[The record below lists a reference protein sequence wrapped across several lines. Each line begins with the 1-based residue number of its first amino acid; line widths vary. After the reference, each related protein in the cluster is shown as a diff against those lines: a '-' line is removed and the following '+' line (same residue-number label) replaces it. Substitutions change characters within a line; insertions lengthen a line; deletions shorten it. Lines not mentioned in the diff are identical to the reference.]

1 MSERARLPCETT
13 ESKVMKTTRTAGARA
28 GHIDTLSGGR
38 WIRATGDDPAL
49 LERIR
54 TEFGAD
60 LREPQLAQAS
70 ASAGFVTLVVSFV
83 DHDGGSYRETSI
95 VIAVGEQVVVT
106 LEPLSGCAPLDLA
119 GARME
124 RDGREGDSPI
134 EIAAS
139 VLESIADTTDELVT
153 SLNADSERMMTE
165 TGAILRSLETKK
177 AREFGVS
184 DVTSTQE
191 QLADMEELLSY
202 CMESQLVL
210 AEAGRQLRTAT
221 RDREWPYRTDLP
233 RLIEDIEAIEPHID
247 FVHDRVRLLQ
257 QTNNLALN
265 VKQNQIIKV
274 FSVVTAVFLPVML
287 LSTYYSMNFEVMP
300 ILAWKYAEPA
310 IIMLSFIFA
319 MLPLI
324 YVRRR
329 GWLR

>member
-1 MSERARLPCETT
+1 MTTT
-13 ESKVMKTTRTAGARA
+13 EEQTARS
-28 GHIDTLSGGR
+28 GHVQSLSGGR
-38 WIRATGDDPAL
+38 WQRVLGDDPSIIAGL
-49 LERIR
+49 H
-54 TEFGAD
+54 TEYGID
-60 LREPQLAQAS
+60 LRDAAATPFS
-70 ASAGFVTLVVSFV
+70 SGDGFVTLAVSFV
-83 DHDGGSYRETSI
+83 DRDTGSYRETSI
-95 VIAVGEQVVVT
+95 VIAVGEGVVIT
-106 LEPLSGCAPLDLA
+106 LEPLSGCAPLDVAL
-119 GARME
+119 ARME
-124 RDGREGDSPI
+124 LDGREDDSPI

-139 VLESIADTTDELVT
+139 ILQSVADTTDELVT
-153 SLNADSERMMTE
+153 SLSAGTERMMSE
-165 TGAILRSLETKK
+165 TSQILRSLETKK

-184 DVTSTQE
+184 DVTHTQQE
-191 QLADMEELLSY
+191 LADMEELLSY

-210 AEAGRQLRTAT
+210 AEAARHLRTLT
-221 RDREWPYRTDLP
+221 RGRGWDNRTDLA

-287 LSTYYSMNFEVMP
+287 LSTYYSMNFELMP
-300 ILAWKYAEPA
+300 ILGWQYAEPM
-310 IIMLSFIFA
+310 IIVLSFVFA

>member
-1 MSERARLPCETT
+1 MSARARLLPPERDTMT
-13 ESKVMKTTRTAGARA
+13 MTPPHVARSGHVESM
-28 GHIDTLSGGR
+28 LGGR
-38 WIRATGDDPAL
+38 WQRVLGGDPQL
-49 LERIR
+49 LERLR
-54 TEFGAD
+54 EDTGAD
-60 LREPQLAQAS
+60 LREAAATPFRDGGA
-70 ASAGFVTLVVSFV
+70 FVTLAVTFV
-83 DHDGGSYRETSI
+83 DRDANAYRETSI
-95 VIAVGEQVVVT
+95 VIAVGRDVVIT
-106 LEPLSGCAPLDLA
+106 LEPLTGCAPIDLA
-119 GARME
+119 RARMD

-139 VLESIADTTDELVT
+139 ILESIADTTDELVT
-153 SLNADSERMMTE
+153 NLSMSSERMMTQ
-165 TGAILRSLETKK
+165 TSAILRSLETKK

-184 DVTSTQE
+184 DVTTTQQE
-191 QLADMEELLSY
+191 LTDMEELLSH

-210 AEAGRQLRTAT
+210 AEAARHLRTLT
-221 RDREWPYRTDLP
+221 RGRDWDNRADLA

-287 LSTYYSMNFEVMP
+287 LSTYYSMNFELMP
-300 ILAWKYAEPA
+300 ILSWTYAEPM
-310 IIMLSFIFA
+310 IIVLSFVFA

>member
-1 MSERARLPCETT
+1 MSTIDQHAPRSGHV
-13 ESKVMKTTRTAGARA
+13 ES
-28 GHIDTLSGGR
+28 LSGGR
-38 WIRATGDDPAL
+38 WQRVRGDDPQL
-49 LERIR
+49 LSQLHADHGI
-54 TEFGAD
+54 D
-60 LREPQLAQAS
+60 LRGAAAS
-70 ASAGFVTLVVSFV
+70 SVATVDDFVTLVVSFV
-83 DHDGGSYRETSI
+83 DRDSGSYRESSI
-95 VIAVGEQVVVT
+95 VIAVGRDTVIT

-119 GARME
+119 YARME

-139 VLESIADTTDELVT
+139 VLESVTDTTDELVT
-153 SLNADSERMMTE
+153 NLSSGTEHMMTE
-165 TGAILRSLETKK
+165 TSMILRSLETKK

-184 DVTSTQE
+184 DVTATQQE
-191 QLADMEELLSY
+191 LADMEELLSY

-210 AEAGRQLRTAT
+210 AEAARHLRTRT
-221 RDREWPYRTDLP
+221 RGRGWDNRTDLD

-287 LSTYYSMNFEVMP
+287 LSTYYSMNFELMP
-300 ILAWKYAEPA
+300 ILSWQFAEPM
-310 IIMLSFIFA
+310 IIVLSFIFA